1 MKHNPSELVADPG
14 HDGTIHCSDPKFEVH
29 GSW

>member
-14 HDGTIHCSDPKFEVH
+14 HDGTIHRGDPKFEVH
-29 GSW
+29 G